1 MILDSEV
8 QYIIGIFF
16 GADKLLFWA
25 LVAVAS
31 TVIIL
36 QIFMTMLYDRKT
48 DKRRYLPAIMIAMA
62 ISLVAYCGWIMT
74 YFYNLPL
81 GPPLELV
88 IPPGM

>member
-1 MILDSEV
+1 MFTSDILNLMET
-8 QYIIGIFF
+8 FF

-31 TVIIL
+31 TVIIF

-48 DKRRYLPAIMIAMA
+48 DKRRYIPAIVIAMA
-62 ISLVAYCGWIMT
+62 ISFVAYCGWIFT